1 MIVAA
6 LDLGSNSFLSLVA
19 EGEGGRINKVLSDEV
34 EIVRLGQDVD
44 KTKRLHPEALARA
57 QKCLEKFRKDIDRF
71 QVDKI
76 KAVATSAARDATNSE
91 ELFKIGRDL
100 QIPIEIIDGNREAE
114 TTYKGAIFDQDP
126 SRSYAVI
133 DIGGGSTEMILGQ
146 GHKFLFKK
154 SINVGAVR
162 FSERYIAGYP
172 ISPKHLRELEN
183 AILHEVQKEA
193 APLTSHP
200 IDTVVAVAGTPTS
213 LAAVELG
220 GFVESKVHGYEL
232 SRTSL
237 ENWKS
242 KLAESQLEEKIR
254 WGFEPKRA
262 DIIIVGVIV
271 LIEMMKILGVERI
284 KTSTKGVRFGVAL
297 DLLSK

>member
-6 LDLGSNSFLSLVA
+6 LDLGSNSFLSLIV
-19 EGEGGRINKVLSDEV
+19 EGSDGRILKVLSDEV
-34 EIVRLGQDVD
+34 EIVRLGQGVD
-44 KTKRLHPEALARA
+44 KTKQLHPEALTRART
-57 QKCLEKFRKDIDRF
+57 CLEKFRQNLDRF
-71 QVDKI
+71 RVEKI

-100 QIPIEIIDGNREAE
+100 QIPIEIIDGGREAE

-126 SRSYAVI
+126 ARTYAVI

-146 GHKFLFKK
+146 GQKFLFKK

-162 FSERYIAGYP
+162 YSERFIAGYP
-172 ISPKHLRELEN
+172 MTSEELMTLEN
-183 AILHEVQKEA
+183 AISVEVQKEA
-193 APLTSHP
+193 KSLTSSP

-213 LAAVELG
+213 LAAVEIG
-220 GFVESKVHGYEL
+220 GFIESKVHGYEL
-232 SRTSL
+232 NRASL
-237 ENWKS
+237 EKWKV
-242 KLAESQLEEKIR
+242 KLAQSQIDEKIR

-271 LIEMMKILGVERI
+271 LIEIMKILGIDKI
-284 KTSTKGVRFGVAL
+284 KTSTKGVRYGVAL
-297 DLLSK
+297 NLLKE